1 MSHDGGGETKEMRK
15 SNVKEIH
22 FLEYLIRQSDVHLPN
37 GWQDELMVED
47 MDDGGMGSLT
57 LYPPIYS
64 AERAFGRQVSEYQ
77 FLDKDMTP
85 VIATLYVDKQE
96 HLFELDIWK
105 VDYSPLLSLPDIRL

>member
-1 MSHDGGGETKEMRK
+1 MRK
-15 SNVKEIH
+15 PNVKEIH
-22 FLEYLIRQSDVHLPN
+22 LLEYLIRQSDVHLPN

-96 HLFELDIWK
+96 HLLELDIWK
-105 VDYSPLLSLPDIRL
+105 VDYSPLLSLPNIQL